1 LNKFIRYI
9 FVILIFKAPFAGIM
23 GLGFPKIAAAHTI
36 PTFDN
41 MMK

>member
-1 LNKFIRYI
+1 
-9 FVILIFKAPFAGIM
+9 M

-41 MMK
+41 MMKQGKLKNDIFSVYMSGDSG